1 MKTDSFSKEKHLP
14 VRRFIADESKVATGL
29 YGPNAI
35 AEDIDNIHAMFDPL
49 AEILGGTQQGGISEK
64 NLQDGAVSEQ
74 KLAPGIRE
82 KLAHTASEELL
93 ADLRKELEQA
103 MEEKAGRATTL
114 SGYGITDA
122 HTKEEIAELL
132 SQCQNAEEFQAFR
145 KEVSETLMQKTGE
158 TLLHEVTVDT
168 PVWNNQ
174 PTFTGALDAGFH
186 TKDFF
191 YVTLKDAA
199 GNDLPDGQ
207 FMLKDFYTD
216 DATVYSTVF
225 SLKSLDTGFDTLIE
239 NYPVEFTSLTP
250 AVKMRDAG
258 VFEVSYT
265 PENWQLGGEKGNLKI
280 VTFGEFIQRSGN
292 AYFISSFSTDNAV
305 SSYHSSNSSAFQN
318 ASTKQIIPYA
328 ALGVGNYKT
337 NRFFDECVLE
347 RTDNSH
353 YCAKRIVTLRY
364 IKQNSTN
371 YSISTHSVLGYG
383 DILKADTKITEINIQ
398 VAAKLNYGVIRNG
411 SVIRISEVK

>member
-174 PTFTGALDAGFH
+174 PTFSGALDAGFH

-258 VFEVSYT
+258 VWEVSYT
-265 PENWQLGGEKGNLKI
+265 PKNWKLNGEKGSLKI
-280 VTFGEFIQRSGN
+280 TVFGEFVQRLRT
-292 AYFISSFSTDNAV
+292 AYFVSSFGTNKNVA
-305 SSYHSSNSSAFQN
+305 SYHSNNSTSFQYDN
-318 ASTKQIIPYA
+318 TKQIIPYSP
-328 ALGVGNYKT
+328 LGVASYKT
-337 NRFFDECVLE
+337 NKFYDECKIE
-347 RTDNSH
+347 RCGDNR
-353 YCAKRIVTLRY
+353 YTTKRMTGLRY
-364 IKQNSTN
+364 TNQGASSYGVSSQN
-371 YSISTHSVLGYG
+371 VFGYG
-383 DILKADTKITEINIQ
+383 EIKEDDTFITKVNIQ
-398 VAAKLNYGVIRNG
+398 VGGNVNNGVIRNG

>member
-258 VFEVSYT
+258 VCEVSYT

-280 VTFGEFIQRSGN
+280 VAFGEFIQRSGN

-347 RTDNSH
+347 RTDDSH